1 VREVNTFELLIA
13 AADGK
18 AVVTEKKAG
27 EIIGGVSIKRLRNLR
42 SEGKE
47 LIPTMQIGGRRFVC
61 ITDLAEFVDRQRAG
75 ATPTAP
81 QQKFSSSPK
90 RRAVGRPK
98 KVVKTKRI
106 AKISGDA
113 DHEQ

>member
-1 VREVNTFELLIA
+1 MNTFDLLMA
-13 AADGK
+13 AAGGK

-61 ITDLAEFVDRQRAG
+61 INDLAAFVDRQRAG
-75 ATPTAP
+75 ASKTSP
-81 QQKFSSSPK
+81 QPVAISAQPV
-90 RRAVGRPK
+90 RRGVGRPK
-98 KVVKTKRI
+98 KVVNRKNREPPP
-106 AKISGDA
+106 AG
-113 DHEQ
+113 

>member
-1 VREVNTFELLIA
+1 MNTFELLMA
-13 AADGK
+13 AAGGK

-75 ATPTAP
+75 AAP
-81 QQKFSSSPK
+81 AAPRQSFSSTIK
-90 RRAVGRPK
+90 RRAVGRPR
-98 KVVKTKRI
+98 KVVKAKRR
-106 AKISGDA
+106 AVVSGDS
-113 DHEQ
+113 DHDQ

>member
-61 ITDLAEFVDRQRAG
+61 ITDLANFVDRQRSVAN
-75 ATPTAP
+75 TAP
-81 QQKFSSSPK
+81 SVVASHGKLNPANPS
-90 RRAVGRPK
+90 RRPVGRPK
-98 KVVKTKRI
+98 LSSRK
-106 AKISGDA
+106 
-113 DHEQ
+113 

>member
-1 VREVNTFELLIA
+1 MNTFELLMA
-13 AADGK
+13 AAGGK

-61 ITDLAEFVDRQRAG
+61 ITDLAEFIDRQRAG
-75 ATPTAP
+75 ATPAVPRQSFNSTA
-81 QQKFSSSPK
+81 K

-98 KVVKTKRI
+98 KIVKATRR
-106 AKISGDA
+106 AVFSGDA